1 MSVSVFDK
9 EPEER
14 NNGSMDLF
22 IVFCYYFETFNL
34 NFTCFFQ
41 FEIVR
46 FLPIRP
52 PTHPPRKFI
61 DWYYVSFWEFST
73 WTNEAANAVAI
84 GQFLERNEWH
94 DNVIMTLN
102 FCTFSSIFRAYF
114 NADDYLNLS
123 ISGHKKE
130 HFEKTCFKIVI
141 SIDLCWLRY

>member
-1 MSVSVFDK
+1 MMGLWTFLLCFVTILRLSTLISRVFSIWDCTILAN
-9 EPEER
+9 P
-14 NNGSMDLF
+14 S
-22 IVFCYYFETFNL
+22 
-34 NFTCFFQ
+34 
-41 FEIVR
+41 
-46 FLPIRP
+46 
-52 PTHPPRKFI
+52 THPPRKFI

-84 GQFLERNEWH
+84 GQFLEGNEWH